1 MGIIQKQ
8 ITKGS
13 TKESRGIE
21 LLNSYANEIIKSNGN
36 EQEIENVIKNI
47 IECIVK
53 SQSYHVD
60 FEKSCRVKNEED
72 WNAFIDSI
80 HKIKHAIPQSMVE
93 QRDFIQKLLEHK
105 IHVIERESS
114 QYRTVNMEIAKRAKK
129 IKITDSI
136 KEETYNRHMKPVHD
150 YEIGYN
156 NFLGAIDM
164 SEKLDY
170 KQLFTEM
177 AAIEKAFSLA
187 HIEAVQVGYRL
198 C

>member
-1 MGIIQKQ
+1 MSIIQKQ

-21 LLNSYANEIIKSNGN
+21 LLNFYANEIIKSNGN
-36 EQEIENVIKNI
+36 EQEIENMIKNI
-47 IECIVK
+47 IKCIVK

-60 FEKSCRVKNEED
+60 FEKLCRVKNEED

-80 HKIKHAIPQSMVE
+80 HKIKNAIPQSMVE

-105 IHVIERESS
+105 IHVIEREAS

-136 KEETYNRHMKPVHD
+136 KEETYNRHMKPVYD